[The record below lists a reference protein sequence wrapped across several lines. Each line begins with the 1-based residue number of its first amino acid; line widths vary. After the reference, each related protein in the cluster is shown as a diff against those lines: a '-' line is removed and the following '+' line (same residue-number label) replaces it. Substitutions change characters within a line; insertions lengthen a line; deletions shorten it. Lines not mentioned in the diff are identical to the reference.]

1 MISTLEKTSRS
12 SFDAPPMHQK
22 EFLAIRNVIREFCGI
37 SLSEIKKGL
46 LRTRLRKRLVEL
58 ELNSFEEYAEL
69 LCSKKSG
76 DAEFQVLVNCV
87 TTNKTDFFREPH
99 HFEHLRLHALPDALE
114 ARRKRGEKKLR
125 IWSAGC
131 SSGQEAYSI
140 AITVAEF
147 LQDRPEWDIKI
158 LASDIDTECL
168 AQAQLGRYQAALVDG
183 LPLHLKKKY
192 FLRGTGEATGQVQVR
207 PELNDLIA
215 FRQIN
220 FADQSWPIQAEFD
233 FIFCRNVIIYFD
245 RDFQEQLLRRFTNYM
260 LPHSRL
266 FLGHSESMNW
276 LPELEALG
284 QTIFRQKKIEDA
296 KSTSVTKPIVKR
308 IVAGETFA
316 SDQPIEIST
325 LLGSCVAACLFDPI
339 ARAGGMNHVLFAS
352 DEATSKD
359 PASSANCAKQSVAQL
374 IAQLKK
380 LGAEPGR
387 MVARLYGGAELFNDA
402 LHANEIGL
410 SNAQSV
416 TELLKSYGIP
426 VIEQKIGGK
435 EPVRI
440 SMRPDTGAIAV
451 ATNSASASRDGGID

>member
-1 MISTLEKTSRS
+1 MISTLEKTSCS
-12 SFDAPPMHQK
+12 SFDAPPMYQR
-22 EFLAIRNVIREFCGI
+22 EFRAIRNVIREYCGI

-58 ELNSFEEYAEL
+58 ELDSFEEYAEL
-69 LCSKKSG
+69 LCSRKSG
-76 DAEFQVLVNCV
+76 DPEFQALVNCI

-99 HFEHLRLHALPDALE
+99 HFEHLRLQALPDAVE

-147 LQDRPEWDIKI
+147 LRDRPEWDIKI
-158 LASDIDTECL
+158 LASDIDSDCL
-168 AQAQLGRYQAALVDG
+168 AQARLGRYQAELLDG
-183 LPLHLKKKY
+183 LPLYLKKKY

-207 PELNDLIA
+207 HELGDLIA

-220 FADQSWPIQAEFD
+220 FADQPWPIHTEFD

-284 QTIFRQKKIEDA
+284 QTVFRKNMANDA
-296 KSTSVTKPIVKR
+296 QKSTSEIKA

-325 LLGSCVAACLFDPI
+325 LLGSCIAACLFDPI

-352 DEATSKD
+352 DDGVCNSPANS
-359 PASSANCAKQSVAQL
+359 ASSVKESVEQL
-374 IAQLKK
+374 IAQLRN

-410 SNAQSV
+410 NNAHSI
-416 TELLKSYGIP
+416 TELLKSFGIP

-440 SMRPDTGAIAV
+440 SMRPDTGAISV
-451 ATNSASASRDGGID
+451 ITDSESASRAGGID